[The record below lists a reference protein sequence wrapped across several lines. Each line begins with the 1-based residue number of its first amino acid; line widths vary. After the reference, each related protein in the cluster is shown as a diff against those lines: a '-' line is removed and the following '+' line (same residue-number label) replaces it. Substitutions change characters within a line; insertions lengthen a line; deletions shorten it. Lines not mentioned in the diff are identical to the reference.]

1 MKPYYNEQ
9 PLWNNEHQSHSSYS
23 DFIFCLSS
31 LCISFIKPPFSFLP
45 IDLATNSQ
53 MSFYSRI
60 PNNSRPLLWPHS
72 LSQSWSRVS
81 AHGHIISIIGSL
93 FSLVVVFSLSLMP
106 SHSGTYHP
114 QSLGQLLLLAF
125 KATPA
130 GRPNVSIHADL
141 SSVYCECEC
150 LFVHVW
156 WGSMQLAQS
165 FPYAQ
170 LFLKYQCLCAI
181 LKAPIYTRQ
190 SSFLFFN

>member
-1 MKPYYNEQ
+1 MKPDYNEQ

-45 IDLATNSQ
+45 IDLATNSKT
-53 MSFYSRI
+53 SFYSRI

-93 FSLVVVFSLSLMP
+93 FSLIVVFSLSLMP

-130 GRPNVSIHADL
+130 GRPNVSIHAFPPCT
-141 SSVYCECEC
+141 VNVCVC
-150 LFVHVW
+150 L
-156 WGSMQLAQS
+156 
-165 FPYAQ
+165 
-170 LFLKYQCLCAI
+170 
-181 LKAPIYTRQ
+181 
-190 SSFLFFN
+190 